1 MISGAP
7 ARRITRTL
15 NGGKCDR
22 REDSKGYAH
31 LKRLHGKTYGAVR
44 KAEWFQPYRLRRDI
58 AAGALRIVEGRE
70 RKAS

>member
-22 REDSKGYAH
+22 REDSKGYA
-31 LKRLHGKTYGAVR
+31 
-44 KAEWFQPYRLRRDI
+44 RDT